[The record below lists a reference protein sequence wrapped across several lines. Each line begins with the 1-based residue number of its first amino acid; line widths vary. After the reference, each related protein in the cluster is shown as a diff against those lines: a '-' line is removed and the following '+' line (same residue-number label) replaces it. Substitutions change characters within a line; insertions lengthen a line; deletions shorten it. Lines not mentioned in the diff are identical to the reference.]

1 MDKITNPKVDEYIE
15 KKAEWREL
23 LESLRTLCL
32 STEMEET
39 VKWGMPT
46 YTIKNKNVVGF
57 AAFKHH
63 VALWF
68 HHGSFL
74 KDKGKKLVNAQEG
87 TTRGMRQWRFNSVD
101 ELEPAIVAAYLE
113 EAIQNEKD
121 GKRIKNE
128 RAKKVEIPSELS
140 EELNRNSALKKSFEQ
155 LSPGKRREFA
165 VFIGSAKQAKTR
177 QNRLERCIPLIMD
190 GIGLNDRYR

>member
-1 MDKITNPKVDEYIE
+1 MKTNQKVDAYIE
-15 KKAEWREL
+15 KKAEWREV
-23 LESLRTLCL
+23 LESLRRLCL

-46 YTIKNKNVVGF
+46 YTIAKKNVVGF
-57 AAFKHH
+57 VAFKNH

-68 HHGSFL
+68 HHGVFL
-74 KDKGKKLVNAQEG
+74 KDPNKKLVNAQEG
-87 TTRGMRQWRFNSVD
+87 TTKGMRQWRFTSMVD
-101 ELEPAIVAAYLE
+101 LEPATVSAYLE

-140 EELNRNSALKKSFEQ
+140 EALNGNTALQKSFDL
-155 LSPGKRREFA
+155 LSPGKKREFA
-165 VFIGSAKQAKTR
+165 AYIGSAKQAKTR
-177 QNRLERCIPLIMD
+177 QNRLEKCIPLIMD